1 MTVHPALAPAPA
13 PPAPHGRRTRVAT
26 VVTRFEAGAG
36 EVALRGALA
45 LDPTRYAVTVVA
57 GSGNR
62 LLTEAADA
70 GLPVVVEPALRSPIV
85 PRDDLRALRALTAVL
100 TAQPFD
106 VVHTHSAKAGA
117 LGRLAAHHAG
127 VPRIVHTF
135 HGLPY
140 HEFQSAARRCVFIGI
155 ERRLGRFTDVA
166 LCVGAAVA
174 VEVVRRRLV
183 EPARVRTITVTAG
196 GTVTPRTPATRR
208 RARELLGLPLDAPVV
223 GAVGRLAYQKA
234 PEDFVAALVAL
245 RRPEV
250 VGVWVGGGPLAER
263 VRTLAD
269 RARPRARVHFVGERS
284 DVRALLPAFDVFA
297 LPSRYEGL
305 PVAVVE
311 AMACGVPVVATAVN
325 AVPDVVVP
333 GRTGLLVPPQR
344 PEFLAAAV
352 GHLLDHPEEARRMA
366 TAATAWLGDRFEDRA
381 LAEALVAAYAPDPD
395 HPVGPTPRPQTP
407 REFPCAST

>member
-1 MTVHPALAPAPA
+1 MTAAPTATLPTA
-13 PPAPHGRRTRVAT
+13 GEPVRPQTRVAT
-26 VVTRFEAGAG
+26 IVTRFEAGAG

-45 LDPTRYAVTVVA
+45 LDPARYAVTVVA

-62 LLTEAADA
+62 LLAEAADA
-70 GLPVVVEPALRSPIV
+70 GLPVVVEPALRSPIL
-85 PRDDLRALRALTAVL
+85 PRDDVRALRALTAVL
-100 TAQPFD
+100 AAHPFD

-117 LGRLAAHHAG
+117 LGRLAAHRSG

-140 HEFQSAARRCVFIGI
+140 HEFQSAARRSLYIGI

-183 EPARVRTITVTAG
+183 KPERVRTITVTAG
-196 GTVTPRTPATRR
+196 GTATPRTPATRR
-208 RARELLGLPLDAPVV
+208 HARALLGLPPDVPVV

-245 RRPEV
+245 RRPDV
-250 VGVWVGGGPLAER
+250 IGVWVGGGPLADR
-263 VRTLAD
+263 VRVLAI
-269 RARPRARVHFVGERS
+269 RALPRARVHFVGERS

-311 AMACGVPVVATAVN
+311 AMSCGVPVVATAVN

-344 PEFLAAAV
+344 PELLAAAV
-352 GHLLDHPEEARRMA
+352 GHLLDRPEEARRMA

-381 LAEALVAAYAPDPD
+381 LAEALVAAYTPDPVD
-395 HPVGPTPRPQTP
+395 PPSPQEP
-407 REFPCAST
+407 PCVST